1 MPCGLERIGR
11 TLNLATHT
19 AYPSFQRLLLDEIF
33 TPESVIVLAASVLS
47 VHEGRAVQL
56 RSQTI
61 WNQGVTC
68 LSIATTWSKIWI
80 GTSKRTSRISCSTS
94 RWPILYD
101 RFVISGLRC
110 LIILWCIVWVGLRRS
125 HLDQVLGV
133 EVHIIKAANWGWH
146 VLKHRHLLALL
157 W

>member
-1 MPCGLERIGR
+1 MPCSLECIGR
-11 TLNLATHT
+11 TLYLATHT
-19 AYPSFQRLLLDEIF
+19 AYSSFQRLLLDEIF

-68 LSIATTWSKIWI
+68 LSIATTRSKIWI
-80 GTSKRTSRISCSTS
+80 GTSKRTSRVSGSTS
-94 RWPILYD
+94 WWPILYD
-101 RFVISGLRC
+101 GLVISSLRC
-110 LIILWCIVWVGLRRS
+110 LIILWCIVWVGLWGG

-133 EVHIIKAANWGWH
+133 EVHIVKAAHWGGH